1 MQVIHCYHCYVWK
14 YGLEN
19 FCNKIVYFMNK
30 VDFFFNKFSLSLLL
44 LLIFFFNFHAIISK
58 YLFFYKELFS
68 LMFTILTIIYI
79 FNFKL
84 KIVDLIFKNKIYIFF
99 FPYLFL
105 ILIFCFNTG
114 QIDPEFS
121 KSSIILNNDTG
132 KNFLLLYTIR
142 NFIIL
147 MPVVL
152 FFSLRGISENELKK
166 ILLFIVI
173 VGSIGLLGQ
182 IIYQKYSIEVSL
194 YHYLYNYNF
203 FAFNNTYIPFIS
215 SIYIVG
221 TYLILKEKNSLI
233 IFTILTIF
241 ISFLLFIIILS
252 SAKSPILFC
261 LCSLIFLL
269 TAFFKKKKIIVL
281 FFVGKIVIISIL
293 IASLNQLH
301 YSYKASLQSI
311 YENLQKK
318 ELKKNEKILLL
329 KTKDLMKYYNMD
341 KDSFTLPLFNSKFNR
356 TDLTSRKDVYN
367 SFFNYIKKITLS
379 DHKFYF
385 GSGSLSSTFS
395 GYHND
400 YMRIFYRAGFF
411 GLLFAFI
418 PFFYFFFKFLIFTFK
433 KYFFNKNDMQTD
445 FDYLLTILLG
455 FNLYY
460 SLFAYPREDV
470 YQSSTIWF
478 TLILMY
484 GYLNKKITKK

>member
-30 VDFFFNKFSLSLLL
+30 VDFFFNKFPLSLLL

-221 TYLILKEKNSLI
+221 TYLILKEKNS
-233 IFTILTIF
+233 
-241 ISFLLFIIILS
+241 
-252 SAKSPILFC
+252 
-261 LCSLIFLL
+261 
-269 TAFFKKKKIIVL
+269 
-281 FFVGKIVIISIL
+281 
-293 IASLNQLH
+293 
-301 YSYKASLQSI
+301 
-311 YENLQKK
+311 
-318 ELKKNEKILLL
+318 
-329 KTKDLMKYYNMD
+329 
-341 KDSFTLPLFNSKFNR
+341 
-356 TDLTSRKDVYN
+356 
-367 SFFNYIKKITLS
+367 
-379 DHKFYF
+379 
-385 GSGSLSSTFS
+385 
-395 GYHND
+395 
-400 YMRIFYRAGFF
+400 
-411 GLLFAFI
+411 
-418 PFFYFFFKFLIFTFK
+418 
-433 KYFFNKNDMQTD
+433 
-445 FDYLLTILLG
+445 
-455 FNLYY
+455 
-460 SLFAYPREDV
+460 
-470 YQSSTIWF
+470 
-478 TLILMY
+478 
-484 GYLNKKITKK
+484 